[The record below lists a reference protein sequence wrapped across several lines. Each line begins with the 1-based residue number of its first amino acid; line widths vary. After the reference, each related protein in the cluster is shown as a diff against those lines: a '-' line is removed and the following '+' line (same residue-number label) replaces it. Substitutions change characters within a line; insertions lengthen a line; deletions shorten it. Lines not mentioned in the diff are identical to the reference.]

1 MISSSKTLPPIK
13 QRPKKRVKTL
23 AREPFEYAGQS
34 IAPGQ
39 RLTVELPIGTL
50 IDHTPVTLPVHVIHG
65 RKPGPSVLVCAAV
78 HGDEIIGVEIIRRL
92 LGEKALKNLRGTLLV
107 VPIVNAF
114 GFQSHSRYLPDRR
127 DLNRVFP
134 GSATGSLASQLAA
147 IFLEQ
152 VVARVDLAIDLHSA
166 AVHRT
171 NLPQIRVSPDQP
183 SARKLARAF
192 GAPVY
197 MLSKVLPGSL
207 RESAQ
212 KIGIDMLLYEAGE
225 ALRYDETAIR
235 VGLRGILRVLR
246 SMEMLP
252 VRRTRKA
259 EENPKTLLGTRN
271 RWTRAPHGG
280 LLRAFKTI
288 GDAVEE
294 GELLGTISDPMGTR
308 EDNIIAAQT
317 GLIIGRTNLPLVHRG
332 DAVFHIVEV
341 RSPDALEEN
350 IEKYEL
356 ALQNDPLFD
365 DDQDEII

>member
-1 MISSSKTLPPIK
+1 
-13 QRPKKRVKTL
+13 L
-23 AREPFEYAGQS
+23 AREAFQYAGQS
-34 IAPGQ
+34 IGPGE
-39 RLTVELPIGTL
+39 RLTVELPVGTL

-65 RKPGPSVLVCAAV
+65 RRPGPSMLVCAAV

-114 GFQSHSRYLPDRR
+114 GFQTHSRYLPDRR

-134 GSATGSLASQLAA
+134 GNSTGSLASQLAA

-183 SARKLARAF
+183 SAQKLAREF

-197 MLSKVLPGSL
+197 MMSKVLPGSL

-235 VGLRGILRVLR
+235 VGLRGILRVMR
-246 SMEMLP
+246 SMDMLP
-252 VRRTRKA
+252 ARTRKVV
-259 EENPKTLLGTRN
+259 KTLLGTRN

-294 GELLGTISDPMGTR
+294 GDLLGTISDPMGTR
-308 EDNIIAAQT
+308 EDQIIAT
-317 GLIIGRTNLPLVHRG
+317 DSGLIIGRTNLPLVHRG
-332 DAVFHIVEV
+332 DALFHIVQV
-341 RSPDALEEN
+341 RKPDDLEQN
-350 IEKYEL
+350 IEQYDI

-365 DDQDEII
+365 GDEDEIL

>member
-1 MISSSKTLPPIK
+1 M
-13 QRPKKRVKTL
+13 
-23 AREPFEYAGQS
+23 AREAFQYAGQS
-34 IAPGQ
+34 IGPGE
-39 RLTVELPIGTL
+39 RLTVELPVGTL

-65 RKPGPSVLVCAAV
+65 RRPGPSMLVCAAV

-114 GFQSHSRYLPDRR
+114 GFQTHSRYLPDRR

-134 GSATGSLASQLAA
+134 GNSTGSLASQLAA

-183 SARKLARAF
+183 SAQKLAREF

-197 MLSKVLPGSL
+197 MMSKVLPGSL

-235 VGLRGILRVLR
+235 VGLRGILRVMR
-246 SMEMLP
+246 SMDMLP
-252 VRRTRKA
+252 ARTRKVV
-259 EENPKTLLGTRN
+259 KTLLGTRN

-294 GELLGTISDPMGTR
+294 GDLLGTISDPMGTR
-308 EDNIIAAQT
+308 EDQIIAT
-317 GLIIGRTNLPLVHRG
+317 DSGLIIGRTNLPLVHRG
-332 DAVFHIVEV
+332 DALFHIVQV
-341 RSPDALEEN
+341 RKPDDLEQN
-350 IEKYEL
+350 IEQYDI

-365 DDQDEII
+365 GDEDEIL